1 MDLLKELL
9 REDHVAQQELRCT
22 FWLGTK
28 HVQKLFVLK
37 YIFLHIDLL
46 KELSKEPYHATG
58 ILGSPKFTKACARA
72 MRPNAASQETR
83 WFINTLTY
91 FALSF
96 CEKREN
102 KDGHIRNSLLVE
114 SKREEL
120 SVTL

>member
-83 WFINTLTY
+83 
-91 FALSF
+91 
-96 CEKREN
+96 
-102 KDGHIRNSLLVE
+102 
-114 SKREEL
+114 
-120 SVTL
+120 